1 VPFLA
6 RTFTSIVTVE
16 TNNTNSVGARDGGT
30 FLPGA
35 IAGAPPPASV
45 PQWPR
50 RVNERSARGMSTV
63 SERLREARERTGL
76 SLREL
81 SARTKIRTPL
91 LDAIERADFG
101 RIPQGLLARGFL
113 RAYAREVGL
122 DPESIVRQFQ
132 DEYESET
139 RRPDALPAATASVD
153 SEQQDHNDCQ
163 SSGRLHLRIVAS
175 VAALIGVVFI
185 FVQGRSEVD
194 DRVPSDPIP
203 TVRADAEV
211 AAGPGHDAEP
221 TDDPV
226 PADVVAAVRTFEN
239 NADVLNVAIAPA
251 DAVWV
256 EATAD
261 GTRVLYELLRPG
273 LERSIDVRD
282 ELLLRVGDA
291 GAFQYSINGMR
302 GRLLGPPGAV
312 RTFRITRENYR
323 TFQDQ

>member
-1 VPFLA
+1 M
-6 RTFTSIVTVE
+6 TTV
-16 TNNTNSVGARDGGT
+16 G
-30 FLPGA
+30 
-35 IAGAPPPASV
+35 
-45 PQWPR
+45 
-50 RVNERSARGMSTV
+50 
-63 SERLREARERTGL
+63 ERLREARERAGL

-81 SARTKIRTPL
+81 SARTKIRPPL

-122 DPESIVRQFQ
+122 DPESIVRQFL

-139 RRPDALPAATASVD
+139 RRHDALLAATAPVD
-153 SEQQDHNDCQ
+153 SEPQDRNERQ
-163 SSGRLHLRIVAS
+163 RSGRLHLPTAVS

-203 TVRADAEV
+203 TVRTDAEV
-211 AAGPGHDAEP
+211 AADPVHDAKP
-221 TDDPV
+221 TDDSF
-226 PADVVAAVRTFEN
+226 PADVVAAVSTLEN
-239 NADVLNVAIAPA
+239 DADVLTVAIVPA
-251 DAVWV
+251 DVVWV

-273 LERSIDVRD
+273 LERSVDVRD

-291 GAFQYSINGMR
+291 GAFQYSINGVR
-302 GRLLGPPGAV
+302 GRQLGTPGAV